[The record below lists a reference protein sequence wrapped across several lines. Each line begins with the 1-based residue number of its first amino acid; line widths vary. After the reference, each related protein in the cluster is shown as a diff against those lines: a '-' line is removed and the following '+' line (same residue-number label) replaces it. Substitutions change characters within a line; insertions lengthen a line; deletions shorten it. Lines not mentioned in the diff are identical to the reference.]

1 MWTKIAAFGM
11 AIGVATAMVGMQK
24 SKNTLDTSFECS
36 EKQTP
41 KNKATRADTN
51 PNAVLKQI
59 TANHIKM
66 NPDAITESKKIVEQV
81 SLLST
86 FGGYVLI

>member
-11 AIGVATAMVGMQK
+11 AIGVATAAIVGMQK

-36 EKQTP
+36 KKQTP
-41 KNKATRADTN
+41 KSKATREDTN

-66 NPDAITESKKIVEQV
+66 NPDKITESKKIVEQV
-81 SLLST
+81 S
-86 FGGYVLI
+86 